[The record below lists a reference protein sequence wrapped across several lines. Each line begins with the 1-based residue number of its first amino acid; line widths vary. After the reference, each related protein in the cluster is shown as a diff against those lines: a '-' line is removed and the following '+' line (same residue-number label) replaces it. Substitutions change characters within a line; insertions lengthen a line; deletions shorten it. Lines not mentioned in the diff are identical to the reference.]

1 MPPRKRPSID
11 GVDAAAPIPTPATS
25 SALPLDASSDGD
37 DSVSASKRQK
47 HSATAASASASASAS
62 SASSS
67 ADLSDLSDA
76 LPAPATLAEA
86 VAQISASLA
95 ASALHTPLAP
105 PPADRPVRVY
115 ADGIFDLFH
124 FGHARALQQA
134 KRMFPNVHLLVGVCN
149 DRLTLDMKGK
159 TVMNERERYE
169 SVRHCKWV
177 DEGMC
182 VSAHAHACIHLYYFS
197 LPVSPPA
204 PLSYTTRSFLSS
216 HSGRAMGD

>member
-11 GVDAAAPIPTPATS
+11 GADAPAPAPTPATS
-25 SALPLDASSDGD
+25 SAMPLDASSDGH
-37 DSVSASKRQK
+37 SASASKRQK
-47 HSATAASASASASAS
+47 HSAFAASAFAS

-67 ADLSDLSDA
+67 AALSDLPDA
-76 LPAPATLAEA
+76 PPAPATLAEA

-95 ASALHTPLAP
+95 ASALHIPLVP
-105 PPADRPVRVY
+105 PPTDRPVRVY

-177 DEGMC
+177 DEGMF
-182 VSAHAHACIHLYYFS
+182 SALTRACIHLHY
-197 LPVSPPA
+197 SPTPKS
-204 PLSYTTRSFLSS
+204 PLK
-216 HSGRAMGD
+216 